1 MSLINVKYNKIK
13 SLIIGGGKIAYRK
26 AKNISS
32 NGGEIVVVSTEFIES
47 FNKMR
52 NLENVKLIRDEFS
65 DKYLD
70 GKMLVI
76 CATDDTSLNKLI
88 SEKCNAR
95 GILVNNVS
103 NKELSSF
110 YNVSVYESKRLEIG
124 VSTKGLS
131 PGISIAIK
139 DLLGD
144 MIGERVELLI
154 EEYSELKEKI
164 KMDSPDN
171 KEELLEELSKDYYR
185 KIIGGIK

>member
-1 MSLINVKYNKIK
+1 VKYNKIK

-47 FNKMR
+47 FNEMR

-70 GKMLVI
+70 GKTLVI